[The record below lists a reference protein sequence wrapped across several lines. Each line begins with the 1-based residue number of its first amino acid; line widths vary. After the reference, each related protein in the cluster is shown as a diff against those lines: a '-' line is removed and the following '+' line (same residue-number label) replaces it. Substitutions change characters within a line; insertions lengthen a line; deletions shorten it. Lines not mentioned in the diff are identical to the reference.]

1 MSLETKLEN
10 PWHSSWPLTAGY
22 DEINCTSNC
31 MSKTNHVLVIGLK
44 DSYNST
50 FCYLFYDLYVLLHK
64 QGQKHIT
71 SLGPGSGK
79 KSREKATARLASLA
93 VIFLILGTC
102 QKLAGVG
109 GEGDLNRGRVTTF
122 WDCRK
127 GRGHEKWAVKRGRV
141 MQIYARDHVEVHPQ
155 KKKEV
160 LYLVKNTWEK

>member
-10 PWHSSWPLTAGY
+10 RWHSSWPLTAGY

-31 MSKTNHVLVIGLK
+31 MSKTNHLLVIGLK

-50 FCYLFYDLYVLLHK
+50 FCYPFYDLYVLLHK
-64 QGQKHIT
+64 QCQKHIT

-102 QKLAGVG
+102 Q
-109 GEGDLNRGRVTTF
+109 NRGRVTTF

-141 MQIYARDHVEVHPQ
+141 MQIYACDHVEVHPQ

-160 LYLVKNTWEK
+160 LYLVKKTWEK

>member
-1 MSLETKLEN
+1 
-10 PWHSSWPLTAGY
+10 
-22 DEINCTSNC
+22 
-31 MSKTNHVLVIGLK
+31 MSKTNHFLVIGLK

-102 QKLAGVG
+102 QKLAGGGG
-109 GEGDLNRGRVTTF
+109 GEGVETEGGSQRFETAE
-122 WDCRK
+122 K
-127 GRGHEKWAVKRGRV
+127 GGV
-141 MQIYARDHVEVHPQ
+141 MKSGPLKGGGLCKYMPVIM
-155 KKKEV
+155 
-160 LYLVKNTWEK
+160 

>member
-31 MSKTNHVLVIGLK
+31 MSKTNHLLVIGLK
-44 DSYNST
+44 NSYNST

-64 QGQKHIT
+64 RSKNI
-71 SLGPGSGK
+71 SLAWDQAPGK
-79 KSREKATARLASLA
+79 KGLEKATARLASLA